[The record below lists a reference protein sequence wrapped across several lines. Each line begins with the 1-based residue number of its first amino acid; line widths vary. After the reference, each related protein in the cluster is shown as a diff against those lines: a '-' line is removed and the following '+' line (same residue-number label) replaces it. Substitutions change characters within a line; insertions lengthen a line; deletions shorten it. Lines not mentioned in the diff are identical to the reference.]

1 MLISHI
7 SRITEVVLQS
17 YLISIAVKLKLPR
30 HIKNHP
36 GKQTITFLIIANIAL
51 FIMNLFEQDKV
62 GVSHVVVDFFGQQNW
77 TFLIRIFSPLTIFF
91 QFHSS
96 VCLAE
101 IWKNTY
107 SKKH

>member
-7 SRITEVVLQS
+7 SRISQVLIQTC
-17 YLISIAVKLKLPR
+17 LISIAVKLKKPSHL
-30 HIKNHP
+30 KTQP
-36 GKQTITFLIIANIAL
+36 GKQNITFLIIANMAM
-51 FIMNLFEQDKV
+51 FIMNLFLQDRV
-62 GVSHVVVDFFGQQNW
+62 GVSDAVVNFYGPQNW